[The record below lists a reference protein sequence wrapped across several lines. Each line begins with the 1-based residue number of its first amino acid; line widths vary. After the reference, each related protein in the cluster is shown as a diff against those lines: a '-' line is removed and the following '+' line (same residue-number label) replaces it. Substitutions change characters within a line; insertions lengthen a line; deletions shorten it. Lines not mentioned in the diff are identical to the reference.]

1 MYVSAST
8 APPITI
14 RGDELE
20 SLISEEL
27 LVVKIVLKRTSRPS
41 LSKICCIYWPSKIT
55 DEELWRRRIVWIYL
69 SKLTTAGCDG
79 LVMSLGFTV
88 TRNPKSP
95 WDGLQLG
102 GGNEAGKKNHL
113 VQWWNNW
120 RRWVYYGAK
129 PCSNSTDVPNFKF
142 WIVALTC
149 HCETSSFFMIFGRN
163 KLCLST
169 PTQRKNWPKN
179 ILFFVR
185 IKPLG
190 KIKPK

>member
-14 RGDELE
+14 SGDELE

-41 LSKICCIYWPSKIT
+41 LSKICGIYWPSKIT

-79 LVMSLGFTV
+79 LVMSLGCTV

-120 RRWVYYGAK
+120 RGWVYYGAK
-129 PCSNSTDVPNFKF
+129 PCSNPTDVPNFKF
-142 WIVALTC
+142 WIKKINWS
-149 HCETSSFFMIFGRN
+149 HKIFWIMRFAEGS
-163 KLCLST
+163 L
-169 PTQRKNWPKN
+169 PG
-179 ILFFVR
+179 F
-185 IKPLG
+185 
-190 KIKPK
+190 